1 MYLKDLLRAPNF
13 EQRPMLNRRTFLRT
27 LGLGGLCAAALGSY
41 AFAIEPL
48 WRLKVMRY
56 KLRPGH
62 WSPGLDLKVALIADI
77 HACNP
82 WMSAERIEYIVART
96 NALKP
101 DITLLL
107 GDFSSGMRFVTSYVH
122 SSEWAPILAGLRT
135 PLGRYAVRGN
145 HDWWEDKTAQ
155 RRGHGPTFAQI
166 ALEKEGV
173 PVLHNESIKRVKSE
187 RPFWIAGLG
196 DQLALLPGSA
206 FKRLGRRADHFNGP

>member
-1 MYLKDLLRAPNF
+1 
-13 EQRPMLNRRTFLRT
+13 
-27 LGLGGLCAAALGSY
+27 
-41 AFAIEPL
+41 
-48 WRLKVMRY
+48 MRY

-206 FKRLGRRADHFNGP
+206 FKRLG